1 MSISVH
7 SWKQEEADL
16 QVGRCVTAVRQSRSR
31 ESSAKHARC
40 LNMLNKRAEEHLPL
54 TPLHHCYGNSNVFI
68 FYLNSLLGL
77 WVGVTRGFRLCDD
90 SRTCCE
96 QAFIAALLI
105 WWGLWPL
112 MAVTAEQF
120 IWHAIVWNNIRNT
133 LPPTKQF
140 KHWNPINKSVT
151 AFCEEPLI
159 LQLWPAWLFDTVVWF
174 ELVGSGFGFFKVC
187 VQS

>member
-40 LNMLNKRAEEHLPL
+40 LNMLNKRAEEQLPL

-68 FYLNSLLGL
+68 FYLSSLLGL
-77 WVGVTRGFRLCDD
+77 WVGVTRGFRLCGD

-112 MAVTAEQF
+112 
-120 IWHAIVWNNIRNT
+120 
-133 LPPTKQF
+133 
-140 KHWNPINKSVT
+140 SV
-151 AFCEEPLI
+151 L
-159 LQLWPAWLFDTVVWF
+159 LQSNLFDMLSYGITSGTRCVVLNSLNI
-174 ELVGSGFGFFKVC
+174 EI
-187 VQS
+187 Q